1 MTHPF
6 RALPQAPR
14 EVPPRKPSPSVVV
27 SVKVPPRRGFLG
39 ILAAVAVTPAA
50 AATTLSAD
58 AGLIQIC
65 DAHPTVLKALDEH
78 GSGEDDCPFWLA
90 YVRSRDAI
98 HTAVP
103 VTLAGIVAKARA
115 AKAEVFNPG
124 SDTENPHGTVAE
136 TWAWDLVQDL
146 LRLDLLRLEGTL

>member
-1 MTHPF
+1 MNRTF

-27 SVKVPPRRGFLG
+27 AVKVPPRRGFLG

-50 AATTLSAD
+50 ATIAPSPDAD
-58 AGLIQIC
+58 LIRIC
-65 DAHPTVLKALDEH
+65 EAHPAILKALDKH

-103 VTLAGIVAKARA
+103 MTLAGMIAKARA
-115 AKAEVFNPG
+115 AKAEAFNSESG
-124 SDTENPHGTVAE
+124 TEIPHGTPGE
-136 TWAWDLVQDL
+136 TWGWDIVN
-146 LRLDLLRLEGTL
+146 DLLRLEGML

>member
-1 MTHPF
+1 MSRPS
-6 RALPQAPR
+6 RAVPQALR
-14 EVPPRKPSPSVVV
+14 EDPPRKPSPSVVM
-27 SVKVPPRRGFLG
+27 SVKVPRRRGFLG

-50 AATTLSAD
+50 AATTPSAD
-58 AGLIQIC
+58 AELIQIC
-65 DAHPTVLKALDEH
+65 EAHPAVLKALDEH

-103 VTLAGIVAKARA
+103 VTLAGIIAKARA
-115 AKAEVFNPG
+115 AKAEAVNPETG
-124 SDTENPHGTVAE
+124 TEIPHGTPGE

-146 LRLDLLRLEGTL
+146 LRLQGTL